1 MSHQSPDIDKEAG
14 TTKLEHVS
22 TNNGDRDVE
31 RVLTDHE
38 KKLLKEQRTSHFNI
52 FSFSRR

>member
-38 KKLLKEQRTSHFNI
+38 KRLLKRATYVALQ
-52 FSFSRR
+52 